1 MISRFFID
9 RPIFAWVIAIF
20 ITLAGVLSI
29 FQLPVE
35 QYPSI
40 APPSVTVQAQYPGA
54 SAETTQN
61 SVTQVIEQQLTG
73 IDNLLYFSS
82 SSSSSGQAE
91 ITATFAPGTD
101 PDIAQVQVQNK
112 VQQALPRLPQ
122 EVTQQ
127 GLAVQKSQSGFQLII
142 ALSDTMGRYDAVDI
156 ADYVASNLQD
166 PISRVPG
173 VGEARVFGSSYAM
186 RIWLDPYKLVSYN
199 LTPADVRDAIRA
211 QNTQVSAGALGG
223 LPATAEQQFNATVT
237 AQSRLSTPDQFRNII
252 LKGSTSGALVRLAD
266 VARVEIGAD
275 NYGVVNR
282 LDGRPSAGMPV
293 SLAPGA
299 NALTTIDTV
308 KARAQDLAESLP
320 EGIELSFPV
329 DNTRFIRISIRE
341 VVFTLL
347 EAIVLVILVM
357 FLFLQNLRATLIP
370 GIAVPVVLFGT
381 FGALIAFGF
390 TINTLTLFA
399 LVLSIGLLVDD
410 AIVVIENVER
420 VMREE
425 GLSPRE
431 ATGKSMGQ
439 ITGALIAIALVLS
452 AVFVP
457 MAFFGGSTGVI
468 YRQFSVTIV
477 SAMALSLF
485 VALVL
490 TPALCAT
497 LLKPLP
503 ADHVERHGWFF
514 TWFNNTFESGRDRYV
529 DAVRR
534 LLGRRKSAMLAY
546 GVIVALMVVLF
557 LRMPTGFLPEEDQGG
572 LFTPIVLP
580 PGAMQSHTL
589 EVAEK
594 VEQFYLEDEKDNI
607 HSVFIV
613 AGFSFAGQGQ
623 NAGQAFV
630 NLKDWDERPG
640 EANSAQGIVR
650 RAMQTF
656 SEINDGRVFALLP
669 SPIRELGNATG
680 FDMQLED
687 RRGRGHDVLMAARDQ
702 LLAAAQSSPII
713 TQVRHNGLD
722 DTPEL
727 RIHVDQPKANAL
739 EVSLDDINYT
749 LSAAWG
755 GTYVNDFID
764 RGRVKRVYMQSDAPF
779 RMTPGD
785 LNHWYVR
792 TATGTMAPFSAF
804 VDWEWEQGPSKL
816 ERFNGIPSLNIQ
828 GQPAPGY
835 STGSAMAEMERLVAE
850 LPPGFGLEWTGAS
863 FQERLSG
870 AQAPMLYAISILVVF
885 LCLAAL
891 YESWTVPVAVLLVV
905 PLGIIGAVVAASG
918 RGLYNDIY
926 FQVGLLATMGLAAKN
941 AILII
946 EFAEA
951 ALREGADAVSAAVDA
966 ARLRLRP
973 IIMTSLAFIAG
984 VFPLVTASGAG
995 AASQNDIGTGVVGG
1009 MFSGAVLAIFLVPVF
1024 FVVVRGRRKGPQS
1037 TASAGSGSASGAERT
1052 PHLDS

>member
-20 ITLAGVLSI
+20 ITLTGVLSI

-40 APPSVTVQAQYPGA
+40 APPSVTVQANYPGA
-54 SAETTQN
+54 SAETAQN

-73 IDNLLYFSS
+73 IDNLLYFSA
-82 SSSSSGQAE
+82 SSSSSGQVQ

-112 VQQALPRLPQ
+112 VQQATPRLPL
-122 EVTQQ
+122 EVQQQ
-127 GLAVQKSQSGFQLII
+127 GISVQKSQASFQLIV
-142 ALSDTMGRYDAVDI
+142 ALSDTEGRYDAVDM
-156 ADYVASNLQD
+156 ADYVSSYLQD

-199 LTPADVRDAIRA
+199 LTPGDVRDAVRA
-211 QNTQVSAGALGG
+211 QNTQVSAGAIGG
-223 LPATAEQQFNATVT
+223 LPATPEQQFNATVT
-237 AQSRLSTPDQFRNII
+237 AQSRLSTPEEFRNII
-252 LKGSTSGALVRLAD
+252 LKGSTEGAIVRLAD
-266 VARVEIGAD
+266 VARVEVGAD
-275 NYGVVNR
+275 NYTATNR
-282 LDGRPSAGMPV
+282 LNGRPSAGMPV
-293 SLAPGA
+293 TLAPGA
-299 NALTTIDTV
+299 NALTTIDAV
-308 KARAQDLAESLP
+308 KKRALELAASLP
-320 EGIELSFPV
+320 EGMELSFPV
-329 DNTRFIRISIRE
+329 DNTRFIRISIQE
-341 VVFTLL
+341 VVGTLL
-347 EAIVLVILVM
+347 EAIGLVILVM
-357 FLFLQNLRATLIP
+357 FLFLQNWRATLIP

-420 VMREE
+420 LMRDE
-425 GLSPRE
+425 GLPPRE
-431 ATGKSMGQ
+431 ATRKSMGQ

-485 VALVL
+485 IALTL

-497 LLKPLP
+497 LLRPLP
-503 ADHVERHGWFF
+503 PDRTERHGWFF
-514 TWFNNTFESGRDRYV
+514 TQFNHLFETSRGGYLK
-529 DAVRR
+529 ALRR
-534 LLGRRKSAMLAY
+534 ILRHRASAM
-546 GVIVALMVVLF
+546 GVYVVIAALMAVLF

-572 LFTPIVLP
+572 LFTPINLP
-580 PGAMQSHTL
+580 VGAMQSRTL
-589 EVAEK
+589 EVAKSVEK
-594 VEQFYLEDEKDNI
+594 FYLEDEKDNI
-607 HSVFIV
+607 FSLFIV

-630 NLKDWDERPG
+630 NLKDWKERRG
-640 EANSAQGIVR
+640 EANSAQAIVR

-656 SEINDGRVFALLP
+656 SQVRDARIFALLP

-680 FDMQLED
+680 FDLQLQD
-687 RRGRGHDVLMAARDQ
+687 RQGLGHEALMAARDQ
-702 LLAAAQSSPII
+702 LLAAARANPILS
-713 TQVRHNGLD
+713 QVRHNGLD
-722 DTPEL
+722 DTPQL
-727 RIHVDQPKANAL
+727 RLSVDQAKANAL
-739 EVSLDDINYT
+739 GVKLADINYT
-749 LSAAWG
+749 ISAAWG
-755 GTYVNDFID
+755 GAYLNDFID
-764 RGRVKRVYMQSDAPF
+764 RGRVKRVYMQGDAPF
-779 RMTPGD
+779 RMSPDD
-785 LNHWYVR
+785 LNRWYVR
-792 TATGTMAPFSAF
+792 TASGSMAPFSSF
-804 VDWEWEQGPSKL
+804 VSWRWELGPSKL
-816 ERFNGIPSLNIQ
+816 ERYNGIPSLNIQ

-835 STGSAMAEMERLVAE
+835 STGAAMAEMEKLVAG
-850 LPPGFGLEWTGAS
+850 LPAGFGLEWTGAS

-870 AQAPMLYAISILVVF
+870 AQAPMLYGISLLVVF

-891 YESWTVPVAVLLVV
+891 YESWSVPVAVLLVV
-905 PLGIIGAVVAASG
+905 PLGVIGAVVAAST

-951 ALREGADAVSAAVDA
+951 ALRRGVDASAAALDA

-973 IIMTSLAFIAG
+973 IIMTSFAFIAG
-984 VFPLVTASGAG
+984 VFPLVIATGAG

-1009 MFSGAVLAIFLVPVF
+1009 MFSGVMLAIFLVPVF
-1024 FVVVRGRRKGPQS
+1024 FVVVRGRYQHKARARHTEEPVPG
-1037 TASAGSGSASGAERT
+1037 G
-1052 PHLDS
+1052 